1 MKNVGEGIFPIM
13 AQDGVVG
20 VSLSEGSD
28 VVFPPSEDTAYYL
41 VNTDAFHAIAP
52 RGSVA
57 EVFVGED
64 GLEPADIVLASG
76 NNRLELLP
84 YAKAK
89 GLQVLGSVREVRSW
103 PGRHVTLL
111 D

>member
-1 MKNVGEGIFPIM
+1 MKDSGKGIVPIVERG
-13 AQDGVVG
+13 GVMG

-28 VVFPPSEDTAYYL
+28 VVFSPAADTAYYL
-41 VNTDAFHAIAP
+41 VNTDAFSAIAP

-57 EVFVGED
+57 EVWIGED
-64 GLEPADIVLASG
+64 KWAPADVVLVAG
-76 NNRLELLP
+76 NKQLEILP

-103 PGRHVTLL
+103 PGRSVALL